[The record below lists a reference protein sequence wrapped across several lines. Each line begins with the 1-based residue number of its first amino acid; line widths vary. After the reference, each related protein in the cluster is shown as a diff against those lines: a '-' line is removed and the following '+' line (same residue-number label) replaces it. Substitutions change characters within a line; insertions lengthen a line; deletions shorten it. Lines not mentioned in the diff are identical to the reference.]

1 MSAYDNTKALFDSLN
16 KMFPPSPLNSTDMN
30 FGPSPEN
37 TATEPTPEMREEDER
52 YNIARQEQLKADAE
66 YEMWLDMIDKQ
77 GELE

>member
-1 MSAYDNTKALFDSLN
+1 
-16 KMFPPSPLNSTDMN
+16 
-30 FGPSPEN
+30 
-37 TATEPTPEMREEDER
+37 MREEDER